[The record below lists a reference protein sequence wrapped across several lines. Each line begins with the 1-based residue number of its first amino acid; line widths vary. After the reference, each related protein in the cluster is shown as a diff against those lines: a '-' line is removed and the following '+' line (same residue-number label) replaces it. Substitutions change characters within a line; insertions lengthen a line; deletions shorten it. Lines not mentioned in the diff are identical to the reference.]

1 MPAPLV
7 SIHDLY
13 FSYRVDP
20 ALHIADWAWQPG
32 EHWAVVGGNGAGKT
46 TLACL
51 ISDAIRP
58 GRGTVSWQPGLD
70 PNRDVAYV
78 SFDTQRV
85 LVERDIRFD
94 DSETREEAID
104 TGTSVRDLILQGAP
118 ETPEFTHLLAL
129 FGLTAIADRGL
140 RVLSTGESRKALLAR
155 ALFSRPRLLL
165 LDNPLEGLDQA
176 MRREVTALIESLL
189 AGPTPV
195 MLLLPAGTS
204 LPQGISHVLELDGG
218 EVLYSGPVNGWQPAT
233 TAAIAAAEAPLPPPL
248 TTTPPLPPGEPLIEM
263 AGVNVQFHGQPV
275 LTDIHWT
282 LAPGQ
287 HCVISG
293 PNGSG
298 KSTLLSL
305 ISGDSPKAYGQ
316 PLRLF
321 GKPRD
326 GRSVWEIKA
335 FCGLVNTSLQLL
347 HNNRQRVLEVVAS
360 GLHDS
365 IGLRHT
371 CGGRERELTLSW
383 IRAAGLEELA
393 TARFDRLS
401 FGQQRMALLARALVK
416 TPPLLILDEPCLG
429 LDAAHRERFLAL
441 VDRVAAAGHTQVLY
455 VSHEPTHLPRCINQ
469 WLRLVPHP
477 AGGSTAEV
485 NDSAD

>member
-140 RVLSTGESRKALLAR
+140 RVLSTGESRK
-155 ALFSRPRLLL
+155 
-165 LDNPLEGLDQA
+165 
-176 MRREVTALIESLL
+176 
-189 AGPTPV
+189 
-195 MLLLPAGTS
+195 
-204 LPQGISHVLELDGG
+204 
-218 EVLYSGPVNGWQPAT
+218 
-233 TAAIAAAEAPLPPPL
+233 
-248 TTTPPLPPGEPLIEM
+248 
-263 AGVNVQFHGQPV
+263 
-275 LTDIHWT
+275 
-282 LAPGQ
+282 
-287 HCVISG
+287 
-293 PNGSG
+293 
-298 KSTLLSL
+298 
-305 ISGDSPKAYGQ
+305 
-316 PLRLF
+316 
-321 GKPRD
+321 
-326 GRSVWEIKA
+326 
-335 FCGLVNTSLQLL
+335 
-347 HNNRQRVLEVVAS
+347 
-360 GLHDS
+360 
-365 IGLRHT
+365 
-371 CGGRERELTLSW
+371 
-383 IRAAGLEELA
+383 
-393 TARFDRLS
+393 
-401 FGQQRMALLARALVK
+401 
-416 TPPLLILDEPCLG
+416 
-429 LDAAHRERFLAL
+429 
-441 VDRVAAAGHTQVLY
+441 
-455 VSHEPTHLPRCINQ
+455 
-469 WLRLVPHP
+469 
-477 AGGSTAEV
+477 
-485 NDSAD
+485 